1 MKIMRFLRHWW
12 LRISLLFTII
22 GPGIVA
28 GTADNDAG
36 GITTYSVVGA
46 HFGYQML
53 WVLPLAGAVLW
64 LTQDMGA
71 RLGLTT
77 GKGLAALIRENF
89 SIRLTLFVIVVTM
102 AVNWLVLVAGF
113 AGIASIADLYGVP
126 RAAATLCAAAA
137 LSFIIVKGN
146 FQLLQRVFL
155 TSSLLFIAYI
165 IAGLRADPDWSAV
178 AGGLLL
184 PQISRDPAFLHTAM
198 ALVGTT
204 VTAWGQ
210 FFVQSF
216 YVDKGVR
223 YPAMRLIRWDITAGT
238 FWCIAVA
245 FFIIL
250 ATASTLHVRGIEIR
264 DAAHAALALEPF
276 AGAFATHLFAWGL
289 LNAALLGV
297 GVVSIST
304 AYMVTEAFGW
314 EGKMDLGMKE
324 SPGFYRL
331 LVAALFTAALFV
343 LIPRIP
349 LIATIVFPQALNTI
363 LLPIVFICTYILLNR
378 KDVMRDQV
386 NTFRYNFISLSV
398 IVGII
403 ALNGAYFYSLIEKFL
418 KML

>member
-1 MKIMRFLRHWW
+1 MRRRSGGTGAKKRPWRPPARGARPPGRPPPPRGRGRTPPAGAGPPAWAAHPRHGGDHACAAYGGFRTYNPRFMKIMRFLRHWW

-113 AGIASIADLYGVP
+113 AGIASIADLYGVAP
-126 RAAATLCAAAA
+126 RAGAPGAAPA

-184 PQISRDPAFLHTAM
+184 PKISRD
-198 ALVGTT
+198 
-204 VTAWGQ
+204 
-210 FFVQSF
+210 
-216 YVDKGVR
+216 
-223 YPAMRLIRWDITAGT
+223 
-238 FWCIAVA
+238 
-245 FFIIL
+245 
-250 ATASTLHVRGIEIR
+250 
-264 DAAHAALALEPF
+264 
-276 AGAFATHLFAWGL
+276 
-289 LNAALLGV
+289 
-297 GVVSIST
+297 
-304 AYMVTEAFGW
+304 
-314 EGKMDLGMKE
+314 
-324 SPGFYRL
+324 
-331 LVAALFTAALFV
+331 
-343 LIPRIP
+343 
-349 LIATIVFPQALNTI
+349 
-363 LLPIVFICTYILLNR
+363 
-378 KDVMRDQV
+378 
-386 NTFRYNFISLSV
+386 
-398 IVGII
+398 
-403 ALNGAYFYSLIEKFL
+403 
-418 KML
+418 